1 MKEEYNCEGHRA
13 WVVWISLIAVI
24 LMGVGIFFYYTFLRQ
39 TPAALIQVVPNDA
52 VFLFEVND
60 HDDFVQ
66 TTYKGIQPCLNELFA
81 MDVLPAFETVS
92 GKMAASEE
100 LPLIISGHAS
110 EKGLSLLFNAR
121 ADKHAFRKLLRSLSI
136 DPANYTS
143 YEQYK
148 IYTYGTNYKS
158 LKFVYFNH
166 VLSVSDNVE
175 LLKKA
180 LMQHT
185 HPKNLLS
192 DKSFRKLIEVAVKNQ
207 KQNWL
212 FVHNPVYFE
221 FLSTWFNESV
231 TSVLGKL
238 KTLSEWSGYQLR
250 ISQNE
255 VFLSGYAT
263 VDNPK
268 LVDLAGRKSVTEYP
282 DERMPFNTIWYYR
295 EAMPDYAA
303 HRFAMLNDS
312 NAICRFLLVP
322 HDTLGKA
329 YNPFEG
335 SAWTDSMR
343 LAYPTG
349 IYPVTEDIQMP
360 DATIFGTDVYR
371 CFIDRDGYYVFAP
384 SMEAMAWYLRDLSR
398 NGALAS
404 NRYYM
409 FASTNTASD
418 NLLEFDYFNSSS
430 QRPLFQLM
438 SDKGKTSFVGQHLRV
453 FSITCNAVDDGLA
466 SVNLYLGL

>member
-1 MKEEYNCEGHRA
+1 MKEEYNREGHRA
-13 WVVWISLIAVI
+13 WVVWISLIAVV
-24 LMGVGIFFYYTFLRQ
+24 LMGVGIFFYYTFFRQ
-39 TPAALIQVVPNDA
+39 TPAALIGVVPNDA
-52 VFLFEVND
+52 VFLFEIHD

-92 GKMAASEE
+92 GKMDASD

-110 EKGLSLLFNAR
+110 ENGLSLLFNAR

-166 VLSVSDNVE
+166 VLSVSDNIE

-192 DKSFRKLIEVAVKNQ
+192 DKSFRKLIVVAEKNQ

-212 FVHNPVYFE
+212 FVHNPVYFD

-231 TSVLGKL
+231 TSVLEKL

-250 ISQNE
+250 VSQNE
-255 VFLSGYAT
+255 VFMSGYAT
-263 VDNPK
+263 ADNPK
-268 LVDLAGRKSVTEYP
+268 LVDMAGHKTVTTVP
-282 DERMPFNTIWYYR
+282 DDQMPFNAIWCYR
-295 EAMPDYAA
+295 EAMAEYPA
-303 HRFAMLNDS
+303 HQFAMLNDS
-312 NAICRFLLVP
+312 NVVCRYLLIP

-335 SAWTDSMR
+335 SAWTDSMQ
-343 LAYPTG
+343 LAYPSG
-349 IYPVTEDIQMP
+349 IYPVTEDLQMP
-360 DATIFGTDVYR
+360 DATIFRAGLYR
-371 CFIDRDGYYVFAP
+371 CFADRDGYYIFAP
-384 SMEAMAWYLRDLSR
+384 STEAMAGYLRDLGR

-404 NRYYM
+404 NRYYQ

-430 QRPLFQLM
+430 QRPLLQLL
-438 SDKGKTSFVGQHLRV
+438 SDKGKSSFLGQHLRV
-453 FSITCNAVDDGLA
+453 FSITCNSVDDGLA